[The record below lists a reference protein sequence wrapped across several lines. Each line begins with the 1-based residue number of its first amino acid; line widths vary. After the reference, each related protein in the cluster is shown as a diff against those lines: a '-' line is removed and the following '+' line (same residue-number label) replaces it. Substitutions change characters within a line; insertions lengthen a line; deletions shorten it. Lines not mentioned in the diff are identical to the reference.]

1 MKKLL
6 VLGIIIIFTPVY
18 ATEPAQEEQQSL
30 EKYQTKSIDEENIIH
45 LIHQFEKGYSTANE
59 NTILDLYTPDAM
71 IQTSTGK
78 GDYRGVLITKGEHAK
93 RLSKQLERMR
103 ASSTKLEIFSPESF
117 EIRGN
122 KGYWSGPYK
131 LSARSS
137 RINLKEEGIINFE
150 FKNTDTGWLIS
161 KRTWEIIDCNY
172 PGFKEW
178 KQKQK

>member
-6 VLGIIIIFTPVY
+6 VLGIIMIFTPVY
-18 ATEPAQEEQQSL
+18 ATEPAQKGPQSL
-30 EKYQTKSIDEENIIH
+30 EEHKAKTTDEEHIIN
-45 LIHQFEKGYSTANE
+45 LVHQFEKGYSTANE

-71 IQTSTGK
+71 IQTSSGK
-78 GDYRGVLITKGEHAK
+78 GDYRGVLLSKGEHAK

-122 KGYWSGPYK
+122 QGYWSGPYE
-131 LSARSS
+131 LSAKSS
-137 RINLKEEGIINFE
+137 RFNLREEGIIDFE
-150 FKNTDTGWLIS
+150 FRNTDTGWLIS

-172 PGFKEW
+172 PDFKEW